1 MKNKKIVCG
10 LVGFFIGVII
20 TTLIFS
26 IIIVFI
32 TKSDNKK
39 LSCITSKSY
48 SQKVSISKN
57 NLLDVYKEIINETTY
72 NSFSYVVIDINDDGV
87 DELIIKSGDNEAD
100 YNYYIYTYDEAYE
113 DSYNHVVL
121 VGEFSGG
128 HSVLYKMNDGT
139 LMHLRGHM
147 GVETVTIYSLE
158 NDWLVRKSVV
168 SNNIGNGNYTKGDK
182 KIELVSGTDLSMF
195 E

>member
-72 NSFSYVVIDINDDGV
+72 NSFSYGVIDINDDGV

-182 KIELVSGTDLSMF
+182 KIELVSSTDLSMF

>member
-72 NSFSYVVIDINDDGV
+72 NSFSYGVIDINDDGV

>member
-72 NSFSYVVIDINDDGV
+72 NSFSYGVIDINDDGV

-128 HSVLYKMNDGT
+128 HIVLYKMNDGT

>member
-48 SQKVSISKN
+48 SQKISISKN

-72 NSFSYVVIDINDDGV
+72 NSFSYGVIDINDDGV

-147 GVETVTIYSLE
+147 GVETVTFYSLE

>member
-1 MKNKKIVCG
+1 M
-10 LVGFFIGVII
+10 
-20 TTLIFS
+20 
-26 IIIVFI
+26 
-32 TKSDNKK
+32 
-39 LSCITSKSY
+39 
-48 SQKVSISKN
+48 
-57 NLLDVYKEIINETTY
+57 DVYKEIINETTY
-72 NSFSYVVIDINDDGV
+72 NSFSYGVIDINDDGV